1 MARRAGSP
9 PVFGSTH
16 AWRRCGS
23 GSRARRTFGY
33 GAGYQSVG
41 KRLETLATSAMKKD
55 REGTEVW
62 AEGRL
67 DDRDP
72 PAPEVRAWGTACY
85 DL

>member
-9 PVFGSTH
+9 PVFRPTH

-23 GSRARRTFGY
+23 GSRAARPVGY
-33 GAGYQSVG
+33 GADYQSVG